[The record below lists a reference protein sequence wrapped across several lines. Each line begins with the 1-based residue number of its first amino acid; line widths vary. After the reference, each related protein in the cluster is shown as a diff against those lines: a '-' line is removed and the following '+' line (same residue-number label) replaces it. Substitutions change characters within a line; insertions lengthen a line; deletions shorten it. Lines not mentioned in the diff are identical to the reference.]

1 MNLSEY
7 PIVKLLLSIIIG
19 ILLASYIDLGNVLLY
34 AFGILL
40 ILFTLIAWPK
50 KYFFSYKNRFIS
62 GIIIFVFFI
71 SIGALLF
78 QYHFNYSKSNHFAF
92 YQKQSS
98 SLLLKITEP
107 PQQKDKTVK
116 VFAEVIAVNN
126 DSQNIPTIGNALL
139 YLQKDGNSNSL
150 EYGDLIA
157 FHKGINET
165 EPPSNPDQFNY
176 QKYLYLK
183 GVQHQS
189 YGRSGDWSLV
199 QKARI
204 SPMGLALKLRLY
216 LLDVLR
222 ENNIEEDE
230 LSVAA
235 GMLLGVRDMLSPELR
250 DAYSGAGAMHIL
262 CVSGLHVGI
271 LYMIIAWSL
280 SFMSETTRNKL
291 IKSIIILTIIWLYA
305 MLTGFSPSVVRSATM
320 FSFIAIGS
328 NLKRHVNIIGSLS
341 SSAFVLL
348 VYDPTLIFNLGFQL
362 SYSAVLSIVIIQPAL
377 AKLWYPKYKV
387 VDYFWQLTTV
397 SVAAQIGTAPL
408 SIYYFHQ
415 FPNYFI
421 LTNFI
426 VIPAAYVIIM
436 LGIAVIIT
444 SFIPFISAIL
454 GKILSF
460 ILMIVNSAITG
471 IEQMDYAVT
480 RGIYISEPI
489 LVLLILF
496 VIFMSAMLLLK
507 KRKLIFIN
515 QALVILILIAANFN
529 FDKDDE
535 FVIYKTSKSTYMA
548 IYSGDEVW
556 ILADSTILKDPEM
569 ASFSISGHELKKGIS
584 KYHYL
589 PIDDKPKVTKANFKI
604 DYPFIMFGDNIIM
617 LNNSPIDHVVADV
630 DYYFYTNYKNAYQR
644 PTTSDTKWIISQ
656 NIPIWEKEKLF
667 PKLDSLQIVAHD
679 IYKDGAWVMKF

>member
-19 ILLASYIDLGNVLLY
+19 ILLASFIALDNVLLY
-34 AFGILL
+34 AFGVLL

-50 KYFFSYKNRFIS
+50 KYFFSYNNRFIS

-71 SIGALLF
+71 SVGALLF
-78 QYHFNYSKSNHFAF
+78 QYHFNYSKSSHFSLF
-92 YQKQSS
+92 QKQNS

-107 PQQKDKTVK
+107 PQQKDKTIK

-126 DSQNIPTIGNALL
+126 DFENTSTIGNALL
-139 YLQKDGNSNSL
+139 YLQKDNISTTL
-150 EYGDLIA
+150 EYGDIIA
-157 FHKGINET
+157 FHKAISET

-176 QKYLYLK
+176 QEYLYLK
-183 GVQHQS
+183 GVQHQG
-189 YGRSGDWSLV
+189 YGRTSDWSLV
-199 QKARI
+199 EKAGI
-204 SPMGLALKLRLY
+204 SPMGMALKLRLY
-216 LLDVLR
+216 LLEVLR

-271 LYMIIAWSL
+271 LYMIIAWML

-291 IKSIIILTIIWLYA
+291 IKSIIILVIIWLYA

-362 SYSAVLSIVIIQPAL
+362 SYSAVVAIVIIQPAL
-377 AKLWYPKYKV
+377 AKLWFPKYKV

-397 SVAAQIGTAPL
+397 SIAAQIGTAPL

-426 VIPAAYVIIM
+426 VIPAAYIIIM
-436 LGIAVIIT
+436 LGIAVILT
-444 SFIPFISAIL
+444 SFIPFISALL
-454 GKILSF
+454 GKLLSF

-480 RGIYISEPI
+480 RDIYISEPI
-489 LVLLILF
+489 LILSILF
-496 VIFMSAMLLLK
+496 VVFTSAMFLLK
-507 KRKLIFIN
+507 KRKLIFIY
-515 QALVILILIAANFN
+515 QALVILILIAMNFN

-535 FVIYKTSKSTYMA
+535 FVIYKTSKSTYIA
-548 IYSGDEVW
+548 IYSGKEAW
-556 ILADSTILKDPEM
+556 IMADSNVLKDPEI
-569 ASFSISGHELKKGIS
+569 ASFSVAGHELKKGIK
-584 KYHYL
+584 KYNYL
-589 PIDDKPKVTKANFKI
+589 PIDNKLKVTKSNFKI
-604 DYPFIMFGDNIIM
+604 DYPFIMFGDNMIM
-617 LNNSPIDHVVADV
+617 LNNSSIDSIMPNV
-630 DYYFYTNYKNAYQR
+630 DYYFYTNYKNTYQT
-644 PTTSDTKWIISQ
+644 PNHSDVHWIVSQ
-656 NIPIWEKEKLF
+656 NIPIWEKKKAF
-667 PKLDSLQIVAHD
+667 PKA
-679 IYKDGAWVMKF
+679 